1 MLSAR
6 TGAACAAVLSTPA
19 PSAVPLPSWLPLRA
33 VEDAAARLYGQVVRT
48 PLLPAPGLLPGLWLK
63 AETFQATGAFK
74 ERGALNR
81 LLRLTP
87 DQRRAGVAA
96 MSAGNHAAG
105 LARHAQR
112 LGLPAVIVMPAGAP
126 RCKVERTRGFGA
138 EVVLCGATVAEARGR
153 AVELAAERGLTFVHP
168 YDDADVIA
176 GQGTV
181 GLEIVDDLPAVDTVV
196 VPVGGGGL
204 LAGVAAAVKARR
216 PGVRV
221 VGVRHARYVGGPA
234 PAGASLADGIAVE
247 RLGALPLDAIE
258 ALGVDVVGVDESA
271 IAHAMTTLH
280 TRAGLV
286 AEGAGAA
293 AVAALLTGRV
303 TPGPATVAVVS
314 GRNVDT
320 EALTRLL
327 Q

>member
-6 TGAACAAVLSTPA
+6 TGAACAAVLSAPA
-19 PSAVPLPSWLPLRA
+19 PSAVTLPSWLPLQA
-33 VEDAAARLYGQVVRT
+33 IEDAAARLHGHLVRT
-48 PLLPAPGLLPGLWLK
+48 PLLPVPGLLPGLWLK

-87 DQRRAGVAA
+87 EQRRAGVAA

-112 LGLPAVIVMPAGAP
+112 LGVRAVIVMPAGAP
-126 RCKVERTRGFGA
+126 QCKIDRTRGFGA
-138 EVVLCGATVAEARGR
+138 EVVLSGATVAEARGR

-181 GLEIVDDLPAVDTVV
+181 GLEIVDDLPTVDTVV

-221 VGVRHARYVGGPA
+221 IGVRHARYVGGPA
-234 PAGASLADGIAVE
+234 PDGASLADGIAVE
-247 RLGALPLDAIE
+247 HLGALPLDAIE
-258 ALGVDVVGVDESA
+258 SLGVEVVGVDETA
-271 IAHAMTTLH
+271 IADAMATLH

-293 AVAALLTGRV
+293 AAAALLTGAV
-303 TPGPATVAVVS
+303 TPGPTTVAVVS

-320 EALTRLL
+320 GALTRLL